1 MFDCVIP
8 TRNAR
13 NGHLFTSEGIK
24 RIRNAKYKNLD
35 DPIDKNSDNPVCK
48 NYSAGYIHH
57 LFNAKEM
64 LGGMLLSLHNIYFYQ
79 SLMADIRKSIEEDR
93 FMSFSKEFLES
104 YKS

>member
-1 MFDCVIP
+1 
-8 TRNAR
+8 
-13 NGHLFTSEGIK
+13 
-24 RIRNAKYKNLD
+24 
-35 DPIDKNSDNPVCK
+35 
-48 NYSAGYIHH
+48 
-57 LFNAKEM
+57 M

>member
-1 MFDCVIP
+1 MCIRDRI
-8 TRNAR
+8 N
-13 NGHLFTSEGIK
+13 
-24 RIRNAKYKNLD
+24 IRNAKYKNLD